1 MTMAA
6 AAIDPAD
13 VLSELLQAEQG
24 DVFAFI
30 AGEADPYI
38 GQKSAGL
45 RRLLP
50 AMVATERRREGEL
63 AALVDELGGTL
74 RQATTSAE
82 VQYMAYLS
90 AAFVL
95 PRLIDARQRSIVRYE
110 QAIDAMPGAPAARV
124 MSLLR
129 AHLTELRQE
138 LDQLKA
144 A

>member
-6 AAIDPAD
+6 AALDPAD
-13 VLSELLQAEQG
+13 LLSDLLCAEQG
-24 DVFAFI
+24 DVFAYI

-63 AALVDELGGTL
+63 AALVDDLGGML
-74 RQATTSAE
+74 RQAVTPAE
-82 VQYMAYLS
+82 VQYLAYLS
-90 AAFVL
+90 AEFVL
-95 PRLIDARQRSIVRYE
+95 PKLIDARQRAIARYE
-110 QAIDAMPGAPAARV
+110 QAVEAMPDAPARV

-129 AHLTELRQE
+129 AHLAELRQE
-138 LDQLKA
+138 LGELKA